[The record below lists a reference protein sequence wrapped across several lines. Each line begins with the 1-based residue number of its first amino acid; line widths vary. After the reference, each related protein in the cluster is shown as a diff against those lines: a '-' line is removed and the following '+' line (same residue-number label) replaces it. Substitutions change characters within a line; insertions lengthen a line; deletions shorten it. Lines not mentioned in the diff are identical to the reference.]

1 MIQLEEYTRLVH
13 WMARKYTWSVAE
25 YDELVSGA
33 WSGLALAKER
43 FDPSKGYKF
52 ITYATWYVRAGVQK
66 VVNHHIK
73 ENHRSLDAQDE
84 NGRSGLDRLAAPE
97 EAADGPDVGPQ
108 VRHLL
113 AALSSDEAVLMS
125 RLWDIDGAKSGSEHR
140 KAVRAE
146 EAAAIKKLRKCV

>member
-13 WMARKYTWSVAE
+13 WMARKYTWSDAE

-33 WSGLALAKER
+33 WEGLALAKER

-73 ENHRSLDAQDE
+73 ENHRSLDAQDDS
-84 NGRSGLDRLAAPE
+84 GRSGLDRLAAPE
-97 EAADGPDVGPQ
+97 EAPIDPDVGPQ

-113 AALSSDEAVLMS
+113 AALSSDEATLMS
-125 RLWDIDGAKSGSEHR
+125 RLWDIDGAPFVSKHR
-140 KAVRAE
+140 KAVRAM
-146 EAAAIKKLRKCV
+146 EAEAIKKLRKNV